1 MVSWVVK
8 TTVEVSD
15 PLIREVRDYCVRR
28 GISFRQVVEAGLR
41 LAITEQ
47 KATRRFRLKP
57 FGFKGDGQIMTDWAA
72 VRETI
77 YEGRGG
83 APDESGRNP
92 R

>member
-1 MVSWVVK
+1 VVK

-41 LAITEQ
+41 LAIADQ
-47 KATRRFRLKP
+47 KATKRFRLKP
-57 FGFKGDGQIMTDWAA
+57 FGFKGDGQIVTDWAA

-83 APDESGRNP
+83 APDESGRHS